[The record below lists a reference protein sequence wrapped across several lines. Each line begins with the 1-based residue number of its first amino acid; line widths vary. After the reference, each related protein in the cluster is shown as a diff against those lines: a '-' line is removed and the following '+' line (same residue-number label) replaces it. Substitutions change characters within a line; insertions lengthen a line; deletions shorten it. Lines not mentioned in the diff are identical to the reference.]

1 MADVGIVFQKML
13 VLLLMM
19 SVGFAAGKTG
29 IMTQQGNHCLSVLI
43 NKVTMPCMLLHASVC
58 GERVLENGDVLLLT
72 GLYFAG
78 FALMIVLARL
88 YRLALHPARED
99 SGVYELLMIFP
110 NSAFIGIPVAA
121 AIYGSTA
128 VFGIS
133 LLNLPF
139 YVALYCYGVSL
150 IQGVPMGKVDL
161 KQIFS
166 PLMITSILGL
176 ALYLCNIRLPD
187 LLAEPMQTIGQ
198 ISTPGAMML
207 IGSTLADAACN
218 FYGNFTQRDVK
229 IYISCRIFYRTCPG
243 NIAKAENICY
253 IIFGMSSYDGGY
265 TMNTQHLQYLIEIE
279 RTRSV
284 SQAAENL
291 FIGQPNL
298 SRILHEME
306 ANLGFKIFER
316 TSKGVRSTERGAIFL
331 QHAKSI
337 IRELERIDALG
348 PRHPVE
354 NRLRICIPRAAFIL
368 DLTAD
373 YLNTLPTDQNLD
385 SVVRECHARQA
396 IEMLENGEVEVGII
410 RFRSEYRDYF
420 EEQSVSRG
428 FGFQILSR
436 YRYQLLLPQ
445 THALADKQL
454 ITGQDLAGLPEIV
467 HGDTFRKGPKVEEGL
482 RRKIYT
488 VDRLAQLRL
497 LETIPGAYMWCAP
510 IPDRCLARWSL
521 VQKPSNINQTV
532 YHDALVYQLQYD
544 MTQIERG
551 FVEFVQQRY
560 QK

>member
-1 MADVGIVFQKML
+1 MLRGRCLHLPLFCGMPLPVYFCGRSRYNVAGENGKERTKMVDVGIVFQKML

-150 IQGVPMGKVDL
+150 IQGVPIGTVDL

-207 IGSTLADAACN
+207 IGSTLADVPLKKRYA
-218 FYGNFTQRDVK
+218 
-229 IYISCRIFYRTCPG
+229 I
-243 NIAKAENICY
+243 
-253 IIFGMSSYDGGY
+253 GGCC
-265 TMNTQHLQYLIEIE
+265 
-279 RTRSV
+279 
-284 SQAAENL
+284 
-291 FIGQPNL
+291 F
-298 SRILHEME
+298 
-306 ANLGFKIFER
+306 
-316 TSKGVRSTERGAIFL
+316 
-331 QHAKSI
+331 
-337 IRELERIDALG
+337 
-348 PRHPVE
+348 
-354 NRLRICIPRAAFIL
+354 
-368 DLTAD
+368 
-373 YLNTLPTDQNLD
+373 
-385 SVVRECHARQA
+385 
-396 IEMLENGEVEVGII
+396 
-410 RFRSEYRDYF
+410 
-420 EEQSVSRG
+420 
-428 FGFQILSR
+428 
-436 YRYQLLLPQ
+436 
-445 THALADKQL
+445 
-454 ITGQDLAGLPEIV
+454 
-467 HGDTFRKGPKVEEGL
+467 
-482 RRKIYT
+482 
-488 VDRLAQLRL
+488 
-497 LETIPGAYMWCAP
+497 
-510 IPDRCLARWSL
+510 
-521 VQKPSNINQTV
+521 
-532 YHDALVYQLQYD
+532 
-544 MTQIERG
+544 
-551 FVEFVQQRY
+551 
-560 QK
+560 

>member
-1 MADVGIVFQKML
+1 
-13 VLLLMM
+13 
-19 SVGFAAGKTG
+19 
-29 IMTQQGNHCLSVLI
+29 
-43 NKVTMPCMLLHASVC
+43 
-58 GERVLENGDVLLLT
+58 
-72 GLYFAG
+72 
-78 FALMIVLARL
+78 
-88 YRLALHPARED
+88 
-99 SGVYELLMIFP
+99 
-110 NSAFIGIPVAA
+110 
-121 AIYGSTA
+121 
-128 VFGIS
+128 
-133 LLNLPF
+133 
-139 YVALYCYGVSL
+139 
-150 IQGVPMGKVDL
+150 
-161 KQIFS
+161 
-166 PLMITSILGL
+166 
-176 ALYLCNIRLPD
+176 
-187 LLAEPMQTIGQ
+187 
-198 ISTPGAMML
+198 
-207 IGSTLADAACN
+207 
-218 FYGNFTQRDVK
+218 
-229 IYISCRIFYRTCPG
+229 
-243 NIAKAENICY
+243 
-253 IIFGMSSYDGGY
+253 
-265 TMNTQHLQYLIEIE
+265 MNTQHLQYLIEIE

-373 YLNTLPTDQNLD
+373 YLNTLPVDQNLD

-445 THALADKQL
+445 THELADKQL

-467 HGDTFRKGPKVEEGL
+467 HGDTFRQSGQPDQHVS
-482 RRKIYT
+482 RKIYT
-488 VDRLAQLRL
+488 VDRLAQLSL
-497 LETIPGAYMWCAP
+497 LEKLPNSYMWASAMP
-510 IPDRCLARWSL
+510 ERCLRRWGF
-521 VQKPSNINQTV
+521 VQKNCSDNQIV
-532 YHDALVYQLQYD
+532 YHDAIAFNAQYN
-544 MTQIERG
+544 MSEIETELLEYI
-551 FVEFVQQRY
+551 FSRY
-560 QK
+560 HR

>member
-1 MADVGIVFQKML
+1 
-13 VLLLMM
+13 
-19 SVGFAAGKTG
+19 
-29 IMTQQGNHCLSVLI
+29 
-43 NKVTMPCMLLHASVC
+43 
-58 GERVLENGDVLLLT
+58 
-72 GLYFAG
+72 
-78 FALMIVLARL
+78 
-88 YRLALHPARED
+88 
-99 SGVYELLMIFP
+99 
-110 NSAFIGIPVAA
+110 
-121 AIYGSTA
+121 
-128 VFGIS
+128 
-133 LLNLPF
+133 
-139 YVALYCYGVSL
+139 
-150 IQGVPMGKVDL
+150 
-161 KQIFS
+161 
-166 PLMITSILGL
+166 
-176 ALYLCNIRLPD
+176 
-187 LLAEPMQTIGQ
+187 
-198 ISTPGAMML
+198 
-207 IGSTLADAACN
+207 
-218 FYGNFTQRDVK
+218 
-229 IYISCRIFYRTCPG
+229 
-243 NIAKAENICY
+243 
-253 IIFGMSSYDGGY
+253 
-265 TMNTQHLQYLIEIE
+265 MNTQHLQYLIEIE

-373 YLNTLPTDQNLD
+373 YLNTLPVDQNLD

-436 YRYQLLLPQ
+436 YRYQLLLPK
-445 THALADKQL
+445 THALAEKQL

-467 HGDTFRKGPKVEEGL
+467 HGDTFRKGPKVDEGL

-488 VDRLAQLRL
+488 VDRLAQVSL
-497 LETIPGAYMWCAP
+497 LETIWGAYMWSQEQP
-510 IPDRCLARWSL
+510 QRCLERWKL
-521 VQKPSNINQTV
+521 VQKTCENNPVT
-532 YHDALVYQLQYD
+532 YHDALVYNPQYVVTD
-544 MTQIERG
+544 IEAG
-551 FVEFVQQRY
+551 FIRY
-560 QK
+560 VLSQMQK

>member
-1 MADVGIVFQKML
+1 
-13 VLLLMM
+13 
-19 SVGFAAGKTG
+19 
-29 IMTQQGNHCLSVLI
+29 
-43 NKVTMPCMLLHASVC
+43 
-58 GERVLENGDVLLLT
+58 
-72 GLYFAG
+72 
-78 FALMIVLARL
+78 
-88 YRLALHPARED
+88 
-99 SGVYELLMIFP
+99 
-110 NSAFIGIPVAA
+110 
-121 AIYGSTA
+121 
-128 VFGIS
+128 
-133 LLNLPF
+133 
-139 YVALYCYGVSL
+139 
-150 IQGVPMGKVDL
+150 
-161 KQIFS
+161 
-166 PLMITSILGL
+166 
-176 ALYLCNIRLPD
+176 
-187 LLAEPMQTIGQ
+187 
-198 ISTPGAMML
+198 
-207 IGSTLADAACN
+207 
-218 FYGNFTQRDVK
+218 
-229 IYISCRIFYRTCPG
+229 
-243 NIAKAENICY
+243 
-253 IIFGMSSYDGGY
+253 
-265 TMNTQHLQYLIEIE
+265 MNTQHLQYLIEIE

-373 YLNTLPTDQNLD
+373 YLNTLPVDQNLD

-467 HGDTFRKGPKVEEGL
+467 HGDTFRKGPKVDEGL

-488 VDRLAQLRL
+488 VDRLAQLSL
-497 LETIPGAYMWCAP
+497 LEKIPNSYMWASSM
-510 IPDRCLARWSL
+510 PDRCLRRWGF
-521 VQKPSNINQTV
+521 VQKACSDNQV
-532 YHDALVYQLQYD
+532 IYHDAIAYNAQYN
-544 MTQIERG
+544 MSEIES
-551 FVEFVQQRY
+551 EFLTY
-560 QK
+560 LFDHYHK